1 MTAISFFC
9 DEFTITPSVKIKLVM
24 NILRTMIAL
33 HLKGKLLDNVA
44 ENMSTR
50 LNQRQRMN

>member
-9 DEFTITPSVKIKLVM
+9 DEFTIIPSVKIKLVM